1 MSNAY
6 KGKAK
11 HDELPDFPITD
22 ILVELGAESVPT
34 GFGWVRMLCPFHD
47 ERTPSA
53 AVNHDLG
60 AFVCHGCGAKGDGLK
75 LLQEQLGL
83 TFIEALNRA
92 KELTGVST
100 ERRKGKTRR
109 ASDLLKGA

>member
-6 KGKAK
+6 KGKGR
-11 HDELPDFPITD
+11 HEELPDFPIAD
-22 ILVELGAESVPT
+22 VLVELGMDVVPT
-34 GFGWVRMLCPFHD
+34 GFGWIRCRCFGHED
-47 ERTPSA
+47 RTASA
-53 AVNHDLG
+53 AVNHELQ
-60 AFVCHGCGAKGDGLK
+60 AFVCHSCGRRGDALK
-75 LLQEQLGL
+75 LLQSELGL